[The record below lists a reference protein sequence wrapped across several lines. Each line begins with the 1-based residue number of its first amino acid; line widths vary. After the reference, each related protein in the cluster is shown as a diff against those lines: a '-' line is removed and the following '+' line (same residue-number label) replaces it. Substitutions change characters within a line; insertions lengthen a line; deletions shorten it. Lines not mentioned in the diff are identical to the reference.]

1 MTIAGLWSMLR
12 QRGFI
17 RDVHGTEARELL
29 RGKRIAVDVAFW
41 AVQGDMVES
50 TTKRCQHFLLTSFW
64 RLCRYL
70 RVGALPLA
78 VLDAPSGPNSKRRR
92 RRPDGEFHH
101 NIQLVK
107 ELFCTLGCPTIQAS
121 GEAEDCCA
129 KLTSHG
135 FADAIESG
143 DGDVFAFG
151 ASGLLLKSV
160 GGDGS
165 GAWSLQVLDI
175 DQVSA
180 AFGFDQQA
188 WITIAAFSGCDFLPH
203 GVKGIGMERAI
214 QCIRAMVRHC
224 GDAVPLQQFVLGT
237 LSDGLPG
244 DLQAYALLS
253 GCKTSPMGGCT
264 GSRCSFDLL
273 VKL

>member
-101 NIQLVK
+101 NIHLVK
-107 ELFCTLGCPTIQAS
+107 ELFCTLGCPRSAS
-121 GEAEDCCA
+121 EIDRRSR
-129 KLTSHG
+129 TSG
-135 FADAIESG
+135 SCPLPAG
-143 DGDVFAFG
+143 NLWDGRRAC
-151 ASGLLLKSV
+151 
-160 GGDGS
+160 S
-165 GAWSLQVLDI
+165 GACWR
-175 DQVSA
+175 
-180 AFGFDQQA
+180 G
-188 WITIAAFSGCDFLPH
+188 
-203 GVKGIGMERAI
+203 
-214 QCIRAMVRHC
+214 
-224 GDAVPLQQFVLGT
+224 
-237 LSDGLPG
+237 
-244 DLQAYALLS
+244 
-253 GCKTSPMGGCT
+253 
-264 GSRCSFDLL
+264 RCRRP
-273 VKL
+273 

>member
-1 MTIAGLWSMLR
+1 MTIAGLWPMLR

-17 RDVHGTEARELL
+17 REVHGAEARELL

-64 RLCRYL
+64 RACRYL

-78 VLDAPSGPNSKRRR
+78 VLDAPSGPNSKGRR
-92 RRPDGEFHH
+92 RRPDGEFQH
-101 NIQLVK
+101 NVQLVK
-107 ELFCTLGCPTIQAS
+107 ELFCALGCPTIEAS
-121 GEAEDCCA
+121 GEAEECCA
-129 KLTSHG
+129 KLTRHG

-151 ASGLLLKSV
+151 ATGLLLKSV

-165 GAWSLQVLDI
+165 GAWSLEVLDI
-175 DQVSA
+175 EQVSA
-180 AFGFDQQA
+180 ALGVGQRG
-188 WITIAAFSGCDFLPH
+188 WIAIAALSGCDFLPH
-203 GVKGIGMERAI
+203 GAKGIGLERAV
-214 QCIRAMVRHC
+214 QCTRAMVRHC
-224 GDAVPLQQFVLGT
+224 GDEASLEQFVLGI
-237 LSDGLPG
+237 LKDGLPE

-253 GCKTSPMGGCT
+253 GCKTSTDG
-264 GSRCSFDLL
+264 LL
-273 VKL
+273 YGVAVLF